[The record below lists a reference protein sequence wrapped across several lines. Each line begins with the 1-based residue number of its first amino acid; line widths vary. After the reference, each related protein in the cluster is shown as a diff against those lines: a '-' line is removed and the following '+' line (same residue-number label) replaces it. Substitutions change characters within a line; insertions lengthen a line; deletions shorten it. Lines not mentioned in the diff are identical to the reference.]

1 MRYPL
6 VMELLLLLLVANG
19 TPVVLGILLRHRFAW
34 PLDAGRNFLD
44 GRRLF
49 GASKTVRGILGSIA
63 VTALV
68 APVCGLDRAS
78 GALFGLLAMAGDL
91 ASSFIKRRLGYPSG
105 SQRPLLDQLPEVCLP
120 LWLLAPVTG
129 ATLTEMAVAAA
140 GFTVLDL
147 LLSRLYR
154 PHQARCK

>member
-6 VMELLLLLLVANG
+6 VIELLLLLLVANG
-19 TPVVLGILLRHRFAW
+19 MPVVLGILLRQHFSW
-34 PLDAGRNFLD
+34 PVDAGRNFLD

-49 GASKTVRGILGSIA
+49 GASKTVRGVLGSIA

-91 ASSFIKRRLGYPSG
+91 TSSFIKRRLGYPSG
-105 SQRPLLDQLPEVCLP
+105 SQHPLLDQLPETCLP
-120 LWLLAPVTG
+120 LWLLQPVTG
-129 ATLTEMAVAAA
+129 ANLIEMAVAIAA
-140 GFTVLDL
+140 FTVLDL

-154 PHQARCK
+154 PGQARCK